1 MFYRTTTATAATT
14 PTTTATSTPAVVA
27 AISLTTPGATSAAI
41 SAAAAALG
49 KLWHYRCG
57 RRMSTIFYNSSFG
70 LWVAV
75 PTFVKRS
82 CFAF

>member
-27 AISLTTPGATSAAI
+27 AISLTTPGAI